1 VSGNDLFKEYKKN
14 QIINA
19 DQAKLI
25 LMLYDGAIKFIN
37 RALELMPKKK
47 AVNLEDIHKNIIKAQ
62 DIISEL
68 TSSLNMDAGDIS
80 HRLFSIYMYINQRL
94 IDANIKKEEKP
105 LVEAKKYLLELRG
118 AWEKAGKTASPDNKN
133 NKSKEGS
140 VNIAT

>member
-1 VSGNDLFKEYKKN
+1 VSGNELFKEYKKN

-25 LMLYDGAIKFIN
+25 LMLYDGAVKFIN
-37 RALELMPKKK
+37 RALELIPKKK
-47 AVNLEDIHKNIIKAQ
+47 ASNIEEIHKNIVKAQ
-62 DIISEL
+62 DIITEL

-94 IDANIKKEEKP
+94 IDANIKKNEEP
-105 LVEAKKYLLELRG
+105 LLEAKKYLLELRE
-118 AWEKAGKTASPDNKN
+118 AWEKAGKTVSSENKSA
-133 NKSKEGS
+133 KSKEGS